1 MATGR
6 VGGTRS
12 KISGKVGS
20 EVYTVRRDGKG
31 SCEQVVGPL
40 PESREDTLTEDVV
53 EQRIRMS
60 ICYRYMKAIPFILNN
75 AFKADETK
83 SLNLQ
88 EFVRVNISVLRDK
101 MKVFNPQINPIFFYE
116 YGDTN
121 LYPAPVKIGGFG
133 SIVVRSL
140 SMSHTYLN
148 GEWCVNFDFQP
159 ILDDW
164 TIQYWLN
171 LSGLK
176 DGDVILLLLQFVDD
190 DPSRNNISYC
200 KLIVNPKIP
209 RHYTINPENFL
220 DIFDIESQVDFNLV
234 PQRMEIDKVTYY
246 HLRFTKS
253 SCNNYTECGGSSVI
267 YSGLR
272 QGKWARSE
280 AFMTTWRIAGD
291 HSYLYK
297 DIASVWDSWY
307 TNRLNE

>member
-20 EVYTVRRDGKG
+20 EVYTVRRNGKG
-31 SCEQVVGPL
+31 SCEQVVGPM

-75 AFKADETK
+75 AFISDETK

-88 EFVRVNISVLRDK
+88 EFVRVNIRILREK
-101 MKVFNPQINPIFFYE
+101 MKVINPQINPIFFYE

-121 LYPAPVKIGGFG
+121 LYPAPIKIGGFG

-140 SMSHTYLN
+140 SMSHYYLN
-148 GEWCVNFDFQP
+148 GEWCVDFEFQP

-171 LSGLK
+171 ISGLK

-200 KLIVNPKIP
+200 KLIVNPKVP
-209 RHYTINPENFL
+209 RHYTINPDNFL
-220 DIFDIESQVDFNLV
+220 SIFDIESQVNFSLI
-234 PQRMEIDKVTYY
+234 PQRMGSEQVTFYR
-246 HLRFTKS
+246 LRFTES
-253 SCNNYTECGGSSVI
+253 SCFNYTECGGSSVI
-267 YSGLR
+267 YSGKR
-272 QGKWARSE
+272 NNVWARSE
-280 AFMTTWRIAGD
+280 TFMTTWTPRGD
-291 HSYLYK
+291 KSHLLK

-307 TNRLNE
+307 TNRLND